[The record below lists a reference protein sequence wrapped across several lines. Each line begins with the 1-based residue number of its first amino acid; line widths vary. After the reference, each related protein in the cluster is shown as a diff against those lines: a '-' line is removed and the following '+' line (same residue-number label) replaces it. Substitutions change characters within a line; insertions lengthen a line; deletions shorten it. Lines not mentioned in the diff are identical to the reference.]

1 VIVAA
6 IPFGAAARA
15 ATLESCLASN
25 HVCVSSEGRG
35 LVSQSEQAQLE
46 QQIGSSDI
54 YLVVAPSGP
63 SGYAS
68 SMRQIISDLGAKH
81 DQFVVGFLDSQ
92 QRHFGA
98 YNRGVLPPGGAAGIA
113 TSVVAQH
120 KADQD
125 IPGALQDF
133 VREVQ
138 QQAGAGGGA
147 GGSGESSPRSSGAP
161 AGLIVLGVLVLLGA
175 GGYFLFLRPRRK
187 RRREEQA
194 QQLKEARLAA
204 QDDLIALNARITDH
218 DNDVTIAGNSEAAA
232 EQAAALDAYERG
244 TRILDAVRKPADMGA
259 VSRAIAEG
267 QYRLACA
274 EALARGEQKPGR
286 RPMCFFDP
294 RHGMS
299 VADVSW
305 APPDGGPSRMV
316 AACIDCQRIVERG
329 DQPVMRTVEDRS
341 GSRVAYVNS
350 GFAPSYWGGFG
361 IGGGM
366 LAGFLLGEALSGPA
380 FVNNYYGGPEYYGG
394 YGDGGY
400 GDGGYASGGD
410 FGGGD
415 FGGGDFGG
423 GGDSFG
429 GGDFG
434 GGDFGG
440 GGDSFG
446 GGDF

>member
-1 VIVAA
+1 VRRVLA
-6 IPFGAAARA
+6 ILAIMTGLLALAISFGAGARA
-15 ATLESCLASN
+15 ATLPDCLASK
-25 HVCVSSEGRG
+25 HVCVSSDARS
-35 LVSQSEQAQLE
+35 LVSQDRQSQLE
-46 QQIGSSDI
+46 RQIGGGDI
-54 YLVVAPSGP
+54 YLVVAPAGA
-63 SGYAS
+63 SGYDS
-68 SMRQIISDLGAKH
+68 SMRQLISDLGARH
-81 DQFVVGFLDSQ
+81 DHFVVGFLDTG
-92 QRHFGA
+92 RLHFGA
-98 YNRGVLPPGGAAGIA
+98 YNRGVLAAGGAASIA

-125 IPGALQDF
+125 IVGALQDF
-133 VREVQ
+133 VREVKQ
-138 QQAGAGGGA
+138 QSGSSGSGAG
-147 GGSGESSPRSSGAP
+147 SSSGAP
-161 AGLIVLGVLVLLGA
+161 TGLIVLGVLVLLGA
-175 GGYFLFLRPRRK
+175 GGYFLFLRPRR
-187 RRREEQA
+187 RRQREEQD

-204 QDDLIALNARITDH
+204 QDDLIALNAKITDH

-232 EQAAALDAYERG
+232 EQAAALNAYERG
-244 TRILDAVRKPADMGA
+244 TRALDAARKPADMGA

-274 EALARGEQKPGR
+274 EALAHGEQKPGR

-305 APPDGGPSRMV
+305 APPDGGPSRTV
-316 AACIDCQRIVERG
+316 AACIDCERIVERG
-329 DQPVMRTVEDRS
+329 DQPPMRMVQDRA
-341 GSRVAYVNS
+341 GRQIQYVNA

-361 IGGGM
+361 YGGSM
-366 LAGFLLGEALSGPA
+366 LTGFLLGEALAGPS
-380 FVNNYYGGPEYYGG
+380 FVNNYYGGPEYYG
-394 YGDGGY
+394 DGGY
-400 GDGGYASGGD
+400 GDGGY
-410 FGGGD
+410 GGGD

-440 GGDSFG
+440 GDSNFG